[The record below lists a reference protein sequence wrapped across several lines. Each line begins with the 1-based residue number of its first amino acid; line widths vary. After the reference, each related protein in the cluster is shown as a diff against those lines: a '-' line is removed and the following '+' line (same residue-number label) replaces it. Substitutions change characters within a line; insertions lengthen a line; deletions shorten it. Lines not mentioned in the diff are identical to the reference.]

1 MLVEALDDF
10 WWAGAGVGVRDRLE
24 GEGVEVA
31 VEGISLR
38 CLDMLNKA
46 AVLERQTKTRQQL
59 NAVKSRGKVRCDK
72 PCTKIRHLTVSY
84 DI

>member
-1 MLVEALDDF
+1 MVEEEEDVLVEALDDF

-24 GEGVEVA
+24 GEGVDVA

-46 AVLERQTKTRQQL
+46 AVMERQTKDTS
-59 NAVKSRGKVRCDK
+59 ATERCEV
-72 PCTKIRHLTVSY
+72 TWES
-84 DI
+84 